1 MAVYEI
7 NGSRYEIPDDVQGKQ
22 LEETLMYLSS
32 GDTQGGNQQP
42 SSESYQYGQVREDI
56 DPETLSQD
64 NDWLQASRTI
74 YQMNEGRDWQGDDSE
89 LAEYG
94 LDVMGWFNYNLP
106 AMAVNAAEIGNAE
119 QHQKDA
125 FLYLMDSYDNLNMS
139 WGGVGRFFKGVL
151 ADPTTYVGLG
161 TLGLGTAAA
170 QGGKAATKQGI
181 RELLKQ
187 GVRAGTVASIEG
199 GIYAGTDDV
208 IRQSVEVSAGR
219 KEEIDVGQT
228 MRTVGTGAA
237 LGMVGGTVLDAATN
251 RVKRLF
257 SKQRVVDEPTVPTT
271 TGASRVEPEEPQP
284 QPKAQPEPEPEAE
297 PRAQAEQPEPDSSRP
312 QQSTGASE
320 AELPEVR
327 EQNTLPESTTREAD
341 GFFEYVKLDDLT
353 MPKRATSIPYERQRM
368 AENVDKA
375 MTLARELKN
384 LNHVQVDDV
393 AEQLRTREMTVGE
406 FEEFALSAK
415 LARDWSAKELAMV
428 TKHLSSSTDPNEV
441 ARLTA
446 KENELQELYSK
457 LNSMDEALGSHAG
470 YLLRQR
476 REGLRLKGLPDP
488 NEDPEEFS
496 RLVFKAEQ
504 DAQIK
509 RVKQDYQARIEKALA
524 EGDIGE
530 AGRLATMRDI
540 EVDANLEKKL
550 GADAGF
556 IRKLNELVISNVFSP
571 TTVLINVVPSGL
583 KLLTRPA
590 VDALMNNPF
599 SKATRTEMTATYSA
613 MAGSIKTAAKA
624 ALAAFRYEQSILTRE
639 SGRLLEGE
647 LAIKGQ
653 KGAIIRIFPRLLN
666 GSDEFMSQMAYQGFV
681 AGRSASE
688 AYERGLKKGL
698 KGKQL
703 DSFVKEHVKRKVE
716 QAYSDVTE
724 EESIRTVANKGV
736 NLGLSGEKLAEYVK
750 SELNRNPEALRHG
763 NDKEAIN
770 YVRDV
775 LYKRA
780 FSGENVPS
788 KIARRYEQMVN
799 DAPILRLLGQ
809 LFFRTPV
816 RVFEEGIRMTPGIQV
831 VAPNF
836 LKDLRGVNGRRAQ
849 VKAQGEALMSMT
861 LTGSVLML
869 YAQGKIHGDGA
880 YSDWRQQRNRTDSDL
895 PEAYTIEF
903 DDGSTWSFRNFDPLA
918 TPVKIIVNALER
930 YENLVTRQRQGEF
943 IDKTQFDKAMAAVS
957 VATGAVAQAIRDA
970 NLMAGIDGAVS
981 LAENMA
987 DPETKDG
994 AMIKFMGEKLRTL
1007 VPNTLHKIAKSN
1019 DPTMDDPA
1027 TFWQMIETSLLKGA
1041 SLGQYDMSSSKSYDM
1056 LGNVRQINDTHA
1068 MWNIFSQSTLEERQ
1082 KGRDPVELDVLR
1094 KLDYLSKQTGTTFT
1108 VPNTHRMMGKVDLRT
1123 VMTEDG
1129 KETLYDRWQRYYKEM
1144 QPAQLLQPILDSGAP
1159 VGTQSLNGVTIQM
1172 VTSTINKLRDAA
1184 FFRLMSEES
1193 GVSEKVIQNM
1203 VRQSEIKSGFWDN

>member
-7 NGSRYEIPDDVQGKQ
+7 NGSRYEIPDEVQGKQ

-32 GDTQGGNQQP
+32 GDTQGGAQQP
-42 SSESYQYGQVREDI
+42 SSTDYQYGEVKQDI
-56 DPETLSQD
+56 DPDTLAND
-64 NDWLQASRTI
+64 NDWLQASRTL
-74 YQMNEGRDWQGDDSE
+74 YQMNEGRDFKGDNKD

-106 AMAVNAAEIGNAE
+106 AMAVNAAQIGNAE
-119 QHQKDA
+119 QKQKDA

-181 RELLKQ
+181 RQLLKQ
-187 GVRAGTVASIEG
+187 GIRAGTVASIEG

-208 IRQSVEVSAGR
+208 IRQLVEVSAGR

-228 MRTVGTGAA
+228 MRSVGTGAA

-257 SKQRVVDEPTVPTT
+257 SKQRVVDETPTATT
-271 TGASRVEPEEPQP
+271 PEASRSVKQEPQP
-284 QPKAQPEPEPEAE
+284 EVKPEAE
-297 PRAQAEQPEPDSSRP
+297 PKAEQPEPDLSRP
-312 QQSTGASE
+312 EQSTSDLE
-320 AELPEVR
+320 RQLPEVR
-327 EQNTLPESTTREAD
+327 EENTLPESTTREAD
-341 GFFEYVKLDDLT
+341 GIFEYVKLDDLP
-353 MPKRATSIPYERQRM
+353 MPSKATSIPYERQRM

-384 LNHVQVDDV
+384 LNHTQIDDV

-415 LARDWSAKELAMV
+415 LARDWSAKELAEV
-428 TKHLSSSTDPNEV
+428 THRIGQINDPAELS
-441 ARLTA
+441 RLSA
-446 KENELQELYSK
+446 KESELQELFSK

-476 REGLRLKGLPDP
+476 QEGLKLKGLPQD
-488 NEDPEEFS
+488 DPEEFA
-496 RLVFKAEQ
+496 RMVFKAEQ
-504 DAQIK
+504 DAQVK
-509 RVKQDYQARIEKALA
+509 RVKQDYQARIDKALA

-540 EVDANLEKKL
+540 EIDANLEQKL
-550 GADAGF
+550 GTDAGF
-556 IRKLNELVISNVFSP
+556 IRKLNEFVISNVFSP
-571 TTVLINVVPSGL
+571 TTILINVVPSGL

-590 VDALMNNPF
+590 VDALLNNPF
-599 SKATRTEMTATYSA
+599 DKATRTEMMATYSA
-613 MAGSIKTAAKA
+613 MSASIRSAAKA
-624 ALAAFRYEQSILTRE
+624 AVAAFRYEQAILTRE

-653 KGAIIRIFPRLLN
+653 KGAIIRMFPRLLN
-666 GSDEFMSQMAYQGFV
+666 GSDEFMSQMTYQGYI
-681 AGRSASE
+681 AGRTASE
-688 AYERGLKKGL
+688 AYEQGLKDGL
-698 KGKQL
+698 KGKAL
-703 DSFVKEHVKRKVE
+703 NRFVKERVREAVKN
-716 QAYSDVTE
+716 AYSEVTE

-736 NLGLSGEKLAEYVK
+736 NLGLSGERLAEYVK
-750 SELNRNPEALRHG
+750 TELNRNPEALRHG
-763 NDKEAIN
+763 NDQEAIN

-780 FSGENVPS
+780 FSGENTPS

-799 DAPILRLLGQ
+799 DAPILRLMGQ

-816 RVFEEGIRMTPGIQV
+816 RVFEEGIRMTPGVQV

-836 LKDLRGVNGRRAQ
+836 IKDLRGVNGRRAQ
-849 VKAQGEALMSMT
+849 VKAQGEALMSMAI
-861 LTGSVLML
+861 TGSVLSL

-903 DDGSTWSFRNFDPLA
+903 DDGSTWSFRNFDPIA

-930 YENLVTRQRQGEF
+930 YENLAIRQRQGEF
-943 IDKTQFDKAMAAVS
+943 IDKTQMDKAMAAIS
-957 VATGAVAQAIRDA
+957 VATGAVAQSIRDA
-970 NLMAGIDGAVS
+970 NLMAGIDSAVS
-981 LAENMA
+981 LAEDMA

-994 AMIKFMGEKLRTL
+994 SMIKFMGEKLRTL

-1027 TFWQMIETSLLKGA
+1027 TFWQMIETNLLKGA
-1041 SLGQYDMSSSKSYDM
+1041 SLGQYDMSSSKSYDL

-1068 MWNIFSQSTLEERQ
+1068 MWNIFSRSTLEERQ
-1082 KGRDPVELDVLR
+1082 KGRDEVELRVLR
-1094 KLDYLSKQTGTTFT
+1094 ELDSLSKQTGVTFT
-1108 VPNTHRMMGKVDLRT
+1108 VPNTHRMMGKIDLRT
-1123 VMTEDG
+1123 QMTGDG
-1129 KETLYDRWQRYYKEM
+1129 KETLYDRWQRYYREM
-1144 QPAQLLQPILDSGAP
+1144 KPALILAPLLDSGAP
-1159 VGTQSLNGVTIQM
+1159 VGTRTLNGATIQM

-1184 FFRLMSEES
+1184 FYQLMAEES
-1193 GVSEKVIQNM
+1193 GVSEAVIQNM
-1203 VRQSEIKSGFWDN
+1203 IRQSEIKSGFWDY